1 MNEWRPE
8 LRDDEDPVRS
18 APELRDDADPVRS
31 ALELHEVDPVR
42 SALELGLRRQ
52 PLDAG
57 ALARVR
63 ASVRAE
69 FDSLYGGRA
78 GARRWPLWVAS
89 IAAALAGLTVLTA
102 LYLFQ
107 AEEGP
112 PLGNVVRVER
122 GSLQTATNFFR
133 THDLGVGADVPSQE
147 GITSAGTSLI
157 ALAQGG
163 LMRVAPGTSFEG
175 AGPNEVVL
183 HSGHV
188 FMDFPRGAGQ
198 FVLRTSAGTFEHIGT
213 QFEAAVDGGNTR
225 IRVREGSVRVNTAA
239 AAQVVDAGTE
249 VVVSQAGA
257 VARRSL
263 PTFGPDWAWV
273 EAIGPEFEI
282 ENRELADF
290 LGWVAR
296 ETGRR
301 VEFADDRARDVAGHT
316 LLHGSV
322 QGLAPLAALEQV
334 LSTTSL
340 AYEVHDDVIRV
351 SSRR

>member
-8 LRDDEDPVRS
+8 LRDEEDPARFS
-18 APELRDDADPVRS
+18 ANT
-31 ALELHEVDPVR
+31 DPVR

-52 PLDAG
+52 PLDAP
-57 ALARVR
+57 ALARMR
-63 ASVRAE
+63 GALRAE
-69 FDSLYGGRA
+69 FDSLRGSRTGV
-78 GARRWPLWVAS
+78 RRWPLRVAS
-89 IAAALAGLTVLTA
+89 MAAGLAAFTVLAA

-112 PLGNVVRVER
+112 PIGSVVRVEH
-122 GSLQTATNFFR
+122 GSLQTATNPFR
-133 THDLGVGADVPSQE
+133 KHDLVAGADVPSQE
-147 GITSAGTSLI
+147 SITSVGTSLI
-157 ALAQGG
+157 ALAHGG
-163 LMRVAPGTSFEG
+163 LLRIAPGTSFEG
-175 AGPNEVVL
+175 VGPNEMLL

-188 FMDFPRGAGQ
+188 FLDFPGGAGR
-198 FVLRTSAGTFEHIGT
+198 FVLRTSAGSFEHMGT

-225 IRVREGSVRVNTAA
+225 IRVREGSVQMNTAA
-239 AAQVVDAGTE
+239 AMQRVDAGTE
-249 VVVSQAGA
+249 IVISQAGA

-263 PTFGPDWAWV
+263 PTYGSDWAWV
-273 EAIGPEFEI
+273 EALAPQFEI

-301 VEFADDRARDVAGHT
+301 VEFADERAREVARHT

-340 AYEVHDDVIRV
+340 AYEVHEEVIRV

>member
-1 MNEWRPE
+1 MSEWRPE
-8 LRDDEDPVRS
+8 LRDEEGPARS
-18 APELRDDADPVRS
+18 EVDADPVRF
-31 ALELHEVDPVR
+31 AI
-42 SALELGLRRQ
+42 ELGLRRQ
-52 PLDAG
+52 PLDAA

-69 FDSLYGGRA
+69 FDSLHGWRA
-78 GARRWPLWVAS
+78 GVRRWPLRVAS
-89 IAAALAGLTVLTA
+89 MAAALAVFTVLAA

-112 PLGNVVRVER
+112 PIGRVVRVEH
-122 GSLQTATNFFR
+122 GSLQTATNLFR
-133 THDLGVGADVPSQE
+133 KHDLVAGADVPSQE
-147 GITSAGTSLI
+147 SITSVGTSLI
-157 ALAQGG
+157 ALAHGG
-163 LMRVAPGTSFEG
+163 LLRVAPGTSFEG
-175 AGPNEVVL
+175 VGPNEVLL

-188 FMDFPRGAGQ
+188 FLDFPHGAGQ
-198 FVLRTSAGTFEHIGT
+198 FVLRTSAGSFEHIGT

-225 IRVREGSVRVNTAA
+225 IRVREGSVRMNTAGA
-239 AAQVVDAGTE
+239 VQSVDAGTE
-249 VVVSQAGA
+249 VVVSRTGA

-263 PTFGPDWAWV
+263 PTYGADWAWV
-273 EAIGPEFEI
+273 EALAPEFEI

-290 LGWVAR
+290 LAWVAR

-301 VEFADDRARDVAGHT
+301 VEFADDRARDIASHT

-322 QGLAPLAALEQV
+322 RGLAPLAALEQV

-340 AYEVHDDVIRV
+340 AYEVHEEVIRV